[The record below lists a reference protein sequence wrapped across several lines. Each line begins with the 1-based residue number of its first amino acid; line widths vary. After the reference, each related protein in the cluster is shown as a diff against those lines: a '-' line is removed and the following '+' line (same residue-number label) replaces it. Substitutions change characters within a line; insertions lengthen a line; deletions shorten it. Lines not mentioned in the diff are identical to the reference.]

1 MQENLD
7 YLRRVIRRELRG
19 FARCPNCGH
28 KADVDSWD
36 AFRMIEK
43 GSHCKVCA
51 APLELSVSPWVKPL
65 S

>member
-1 MQENLD
+1 MQEQLN
-7 YLRRVIRRELRG
+7 YLRKAIRRELRD
-19 FARCPNCGH
+19 FARCPNCGY

-43 GSHCKVCA
+43 DARCKVCA
-51 APLELSVSPWVKPL
+51 APLELSVTPWVKPL